1 MILKSLILVN
11 EIRMFHNFS
20 GIEIDQSCIANNG
33 NDVRDKTKFLDF
45 LRSMIVSKEAVAAL
59 REWPANLKLNPC
71 RPTVVT
77 SLEQEPP
84 LLEEEEEEEEPPKSK
99 ENKEDESGSM
109 SKVISTEINKAEKE
123 TTKEKPVASGDPE
136 SREVEM
142 DDWLK
147 SIWGLRIII
156 WEMREEI
163 N

>member
-1 MILKSLILVN
+1 MTMIVKSLILVN
-11 EIRMFHNFS
+11 EIRMFHNCS
-20 GIEIDQSCIANNG
+20 GIANNG

-45 LRSMIVSKEAVAAL
+45 LRSMIVSKEAVAGL

-84 LLEEEEEEEEPPKSK
+84 LLEEEEEEEPPKSK

-109 SKVISTEINKAEKE
+109 SKVISTEINNAEKE

-136 SREVEM
+136 SREVVM

-147 SIWGLRIII
+147 SIWGLRIVL

>member
-1 MILKSLILVN
+1 MPMILKSLILVN

-33 NDVRDKTKFLDF
+33 NDVRDKTK
-45 LRSMIVSKEAVAAL
+45 
-59 REWPANLKLNPC
+59 
-71 RPTVVT
+71 PTVVT

-84 LLEEEEEEEEPPKSK
+84 LLEEEEEEEEEPPKSK

-156 WEMREEI
+156 
-163 N
+163 